1 MVSGKGLGSAG
12 ELGLLIG
19 SYPSSA
25 EYDSSCSRVLVP
37 LPQILLG
44 ERVDGPPARGLHWTM
59 LDEDWLL
66 KGQ

>member
-19 SYPSSA
+19 SYSSSA
-25 EYDSSCSRVLVP
+25 EYP